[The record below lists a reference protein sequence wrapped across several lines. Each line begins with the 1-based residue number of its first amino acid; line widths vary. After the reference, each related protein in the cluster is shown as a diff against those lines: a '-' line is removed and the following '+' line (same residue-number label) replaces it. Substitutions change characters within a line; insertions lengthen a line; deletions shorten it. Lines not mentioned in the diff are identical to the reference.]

1 MRFYTLQSLN
11 LDFHGYQFAEFPIPY
26 GLVSQT
32 LDFIRANFY
41 NRISTYSNF
50 QNVILYACISRNC
63 NSTGANFQNS
73 QFHAHHF
80 KNLAI
85 SCKLDRQSESATLNC
100 SGAILDPSIN
110 SSQTERKKKGGRRG
124 KKGRTRRGKVKREAR
139 RRVKTEKRVSR
150 QASTLR
156 GLAFLSCRGFKAGSH
171 ERNRSGYP
179 YWIRRNEPLNR
190 ASVARGTNLFVLRI
204 YRV

>member
-1 MRFYTLQSLN
+1 MHLQKL
-11 LDFHGYQFAEFPIPY
+11 
-26 GLVSQT
+26 
-32 LDFIRANFY
+32 
-41 NRISTYSNF
+41 
-50 QNVILYACISRNC
+50 
-63 NSTGANFQNS
+63 
-73 QFHAHHF
+73 QFHWRQFPKFPVPRAPFQKSRHF
-80 KNLAI
+80 V
-85 SCKLDRQSESATLNC
+85 
-100 SGAILDPSIN
+100 
-110 SSQTERKKKGGRRG
+110 QTQPPIWICNVQLQWRDTRSKYQQQPNREGKKGGRRG

-204 YRV
+204 YRVWQNINAPRKSNNVTNTVLYLQIPLTMSSSHDRL